1 MGLITSK
8 TVNFTHQVMDKNWI
22 GGSCELHDEYLII
35 QANLLNKATLKLIKE
50 MVDKEVSDKLEES
63 LIIPLNEIENLEHEK
78 AFFTDI
84 IKISCK
90 YGEIKMRCYGAKK
103 FLWDIEQAKS
113 SNSK

>member
-78 AFFTDI
+78 ALFTDI
-84 IKISCK
+84 IKHSF
-90 YGEIKMRCYGAKK
+90 A
-103 FLWDIEQAKS
+103 LT
-113 SNSK
+113 NL